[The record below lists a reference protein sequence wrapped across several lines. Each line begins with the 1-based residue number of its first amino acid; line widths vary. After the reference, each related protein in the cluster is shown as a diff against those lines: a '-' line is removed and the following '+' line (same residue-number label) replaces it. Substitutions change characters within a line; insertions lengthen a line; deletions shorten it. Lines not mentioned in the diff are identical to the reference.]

1 MQRFVNIVVGY
12 AKFGKSLRKMGK
24 EWKGTK
30 IGNLLMRD
38 RYRL

>member
-1 MQRFVNIVVGY
+1 MGY
-12 AKFGKSLRKMGK
+12 ATFGKLLRKMGK

-30 IGNLLMRD
+30 IDDLLMRD